1 MAGSKRA
8 MLYRTDI
15 PTGTE
20 GEYKWR
26 VLNIDESNAKLTGGL
41 EATPGNEAGK
51 EFCTDQDFSR
61 MEERKL
67 LLEGETA
74 GGKTVRRS
82 IIACDPGNALVASG
96 GTTVV
101 GVMVG
106 NESEAVTMYVSG
118 VVGEKRT
125 FRKTTDT
132 GLDDTTAT

>member
-15 PTGTE
+15 PASTE
-20 GEYKWR
+20 GEHKWR
-26 VLNIDESNAKLTGGL
+26 ILNVDESNAKLTGGL

-51 EFCTDQDFSR
+51 EFCTDQDFAR
-61 MEERKL
+61 MEERQL
-67 LLEGETA
+67 LLEGQTA
-74 GGKTVRRS
+74 AGKTVRRS
-82 IIACDPGNALVASG
+82 LIACDPDNTLVANG

-106 NESEAVTMYVSG
+106 NESEAVTMFVSG

-125 FRKTTDT
+125 FRKTVDS